1 MARLYTIS
9 RVFTQYGTS
18 LDNLPEPI
26 KPKFKDKY
34 HLELLL

>member
-1 MARLYTIS
+1 MARLYTIWH
-9 RVFTQYGTS
+9 VFTQYRAS